1 MMKKKEIL
9 KIIQKY
15 ILKIYKNKK
24 IEKKSFQEIG
34 IDSLKTVEM
43 IAEFENKFKI
53 QFSDKELN
61 KKAFQS
67 VENLIKIIIKKL

>member
-1 MMKKKEIL
+1 MKKKIL
-9 KIIQKY
+9 KVIQKY
-15 ILKIYKNKK
+15 TLKIYKNKK

-53 QFSDKELN
+53 QLSDKELN

-67 VENLIKIIIKKL
+67 VDNFIKVILKKL

>member
-1 MMKKKEIL
+1 MKKKIL
-9 KIIQKY
+9 KVNQKY
-15 ILKIYKNKK
+15 TLKIYKNKK
-24 IEKKSFQEIG
+24 IEKKSFQELG

-61 KKAFQS
+61 RKAFQS
-67 VENLIKIIIKKL
+67 VDNFIKVILKKL

>member
-1 MMKKKEIL
+1 MKKKIL
-9 KIIQKY
+9 KVIQKY
-15 ILKIYKNKK
+15 TLKIYKNKK

-67 VENLIKIIIKKL
+67 VDNFIKVILKKL

>member
-1 MMKKKEIL
+1 MKKKIL
-9 KIIQKY
+9 KVIQKY
-15 ILKIYKNKK
+15 TLKIYKNKK

-61 KKAFQS
+61 NKAFQS
-67 VENLIKIIIKKL
+67 VDNFIKIILKKL

>member
-1 MMKKKEIL
+1 MKKKEIL

>member
-1 MMKKKEIL
+1 MKKIL
-9 KIIQKY
+9 KVIQKY
-15 ILKIYKNKK
+15 TLKIYKNKK

-53 QFSDKELN
+53 QLSDKELN

-67 VENLIKIIIKKL
+67 VDNFIKVILKKL

>member
-1 MMKKKEIL
+1 MKKKIL
-9 KIIQKY
+9 KVIQKY
-15 ILKIYKNKK
+15 TLKIYKNKK
-24 IEKKSFQEIG
+24 IEKKSFQELG

-61 KKAFQS
+61 RKAFQS
-67 VENLIKIIIKKL
+67 VDNFIKVILKKL

>member
-1 MMKKKEIL
+1 MKKKIL
-9 KIIQKY
+9 KVIQKY
-15 ILKIYKNKK
+15 TLKIYKNKK

-61 KKAFQS
+61 RKAFQS
-67 VENLIKIIIKKL
+67 VDNFIKVILKKL

>member
-1 MMKKKEIL
+1 MKKKIL
-9 KIIQKY
+9 KVIQKY
-15 ILKIYKNKK
+15 TLKIYKNKK

>member
-1 MMKKKEIL
+1 MKKKIL
-9 KIIQKY
+9 KVIQKY
-15 ILKIYKNKK
+15 TLKIYKNKK
-24 IEKKSFQEIG
+24 IEKKSFQELG

>member
-1 MMKKKEIL
+1 MKKKIL
-9 KIIQKY
+9 KVIQKY
-15 ILKIYKNKK
+15 TLKIYKNKK

-61 KKAFQS
+61 NKAFQS
-67 VENLIKIIIKKL
+67 VDNFIKVILKKL